1 MKRRPRQVDVARL
14 AGVSAATVSI
24 VLNDRQNSNVRVSP
38 ETRRRVLDAVEQLG
52 YVANPVARSLAGG
65 RNHLLGVFTYEAM
78 FPIQNQDFY
87 YRFLIGIE
95 EEAEARHYDLLL
107 FTSSRGPDGLRS
119 VYQQGFNR
127 LRLADGAILL
137 GTEQDK
143 GELVQLV
150 QEDYPFVFVGR
161 RDVPNAAIS
170 YVAADYTTAT
180 VQVVRYLIEHGHRRI
195 AYLGDI
201 ARTESHQDRFC
212 GYSQALE
219 QAGILVDSDRV
230 WFGSDDIVTTDF
242 LNGLLARDI
251 TALVLEHDHFVRG
264 VFQTAAAMGLQIPA
278 DLSLAALGDPI
289 SEHDRAQE
297 VTAFR
302 IPRRRMGMQAV
313 RLLVDMLENSD
324 TVPVQITLPCEFVP
338 GKTVAAPRRV
348 RTIGSG

>member
-1 MKRRPRQVDVARL
+1 MKRRPRQIDVARL

-52 YVANPVARSLAGG
+52 YVADPVARSLAGG
-65 RNHLLGVFTYEAM
+65 HNRLLGVFTFEAM

-107 FTSSRGPDGLRS
+107 FTSSRGPDGRRS
-119 VYQQGFNR
+119 VYQQGVNR
-127 LRLADGAILL
+127 LRLAEGSILL

-150 QEDYPFVFVGR
+150 QEEYPFVFVGR

-180 VQVVRYLIEHGHRRI
+180 VQVVRYLIEHGHRHI
-195 AYLGDI
+195 AYLGDP

-212 GYSQALE
+212 GYTQALE
-219 QAGILVDSDRV
+219 QAGIPVVLDRV
-230 WFGSDDIVTTDF
+230 WFEPEEVVTTDF
-242 LNGLLARDI
+242 LDRLLARDI
-251 TALVLEHDHFVRG
+251 TALVLEHDHFSRAVL
-264 VFQTAAAMGLQIPA
+264 QTAAAMGIQIPA
-278 DLSLAALGDPI
+278 DLSLVALGDPV

-313 RLLVDMLENSD
+313 RLLVDRLENSD
-324 TVPVQITLPCEFVP
+324 TTPVQVTLPCEFIP
-338 GKTVAAPRRV
+338 GNTVAPPRRV
-348 RTIGSG
+348 ANDR